1 MTVPSEIVQVSEV
14 VLLSVKNYCHGDDAD
29 FFLHTYMLG
38 GTKLSYFPVERI
50 SCLGK
55 NGE

>member
-1 MTVPSEIVQVSEV
+1 MTVASEIVQVSEV

-50 SCLGK
+50 S
-55 NGE
+55 